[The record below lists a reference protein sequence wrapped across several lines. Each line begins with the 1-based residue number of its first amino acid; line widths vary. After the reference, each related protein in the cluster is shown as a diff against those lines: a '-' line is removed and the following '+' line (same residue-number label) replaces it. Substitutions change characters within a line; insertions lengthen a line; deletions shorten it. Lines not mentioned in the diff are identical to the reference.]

1 MNPHEPF
8 PLGCLPQRVRETV
21 LAEFKG
27 RHPSRLEVARVPDR
41 HWLASPSIGAGMLT
55 RLRSFTRDLKPDTI
69 DWHIGTL
76 TQTQQLAR
84 QKFLQ
89 DKLKRLQREANVVAA
104 ELSALE
110 AAIRPRPRV
119 PAEVQI
125 GELSLGL

>member
-1 MNPHEPF
+1 
-8 PLGCLPQRVRETV
+8 
-21 LAEFKG
+21 
-27 RHPSRLEVARVPDR
+27 
-41 HWLASPSIGAGMLT
+41 MLT
-55 RLRSFTRDLKPDTI
+55 RLRNFTRDLKPDTV

-76 TQTQQLAR
+76 THIQQLSR

-110 AAIRPRPRV
+110 AAIRPWTRV

-125 GELSLGL
+125 GDLSLGL